1 MPSKYEIAAEETVPF
16 ARSMIARALIQKYK
30 MKETEVAEHLGVAQA
45 AISKYVTENS
55 SKALDAKVRFIE
67 SKIKGDRKL
76 IDGYIDKIAEGKKEY
91 VNACI
96 CSICRASNGFS
107 CAFSHAD
114 PEDECAGKRRGKK

>member
-1 MPSKYEIAAEETVPF
+1 M
-16 ARSMIARALIQKYK
+16 
-30 MKETEVAEHLGVAQA
+30 
-45 AISKYVTENS
+45 TENS
-55 SKALDAKVRFIE
+55 SKALDAKVRCIE

-76 IDGYIDKIAEGKKEY
+76 IDGYIDKIAAGKKEY

-114 PEDECAGKRRGKK
+114 PEEECAGKRRGKK